1 MVIGNLVTNSQNTM
15 QRLII
20 KNFLLLIVSSLFL
33 SGCAKNIPN
42 QSVTIENV
50 PADSGKE
57 EIASQD
63 VKEPIRILFVGDMMF
78 DRHIREAVGKYGGGN
93 YNYPLASLKEKLAEY
108 DLVVGNL
115 EGPITDNKSVSAG
128 TKIGEGKNFVF
139 TFDPAVASVLVENN
153 IKIVNLGNNHILNQ
167 GAGGVEQTK
176 KRLDAAGVQ
185 YFGDTGYLEAK
196 LPLGSL
202 ASKSISF
209 VGYNYSESGSE
220 EGAVENIKLAKEKSD
235 LVIVCPHWGTEYK
248 TGDPGP
254 AVRNTA
260 RKFADA
266 GADAVI
272 GTHPHVVQASEEY
285 NGKKIYFSLGNF
297 VFDQYFQEETM
308 EGLGVEMTIEPDG
321 VLEYSE
327 LKFEMTKRGQ
337 TLFKAGP

>member
-1 MVIGNLVTNSQNTM
+1 MVIGNLVTNSRNTM

-50 PADSGKE
+50 PVDSGKE

-63 VKEPIRILFVGDMMF
+63 IKEPIRILFVGDMMF

-115 EGPITDNKSVSAG
+115 EGPITDNESVSAG

-139 TFDPAVASVLVENN
+139 TFDPAVASVLAENN

-167 GAGGVEQTK
+167 GAGGVDQTK

-185 YFGDTGYLEAK
+185 YFDDSNDLETSFPSGK
-196 LPLGSL
+196 V
-202 ASKSISF
+202 SF

-220 EGAVENIKLAKEKSD
+220 ERAIENIKLAKEKSD

-254 AVRNTA
+254 AVRNMA
-260 RKFADA
+260 RKFVDA

-297 VFDQYFQEETM
+297 VFDQYFQKETM

-321 VLEYSE
+321 VLEYRE

-337 TLFKAGP
+337 TIFKAGP